1 MIPIAPANP
10 AHHQAIARIWNDACN
25 AMTDSH
31 TLDITPRLP
40 KFNLSPATGA
50 TQAGRFAVDGD
61 GNEVGYVIASAQGKS
76 GWIDSIAV
84 EPATQRAGAG
94 KHRLFASAPD
104 YATKDVVV
112 DVPTAGEVPVRVVLP
127 TTKVKLEIKQIAILD
142 KVYFETNSDVIKG
155 ESFDLLNEVASVI
168 MSHPEIG
175 RVEVQGHTDSDGSD
189 AFNLE
194 LSERRAQSVRRYLE
208 GRGVEAGRLQAKGYG
223 ETLPLQPN
231 TSAAGKAKN
240 RRVEFKLVDAPADS
254 AVKEAPKK

>member
-25 AMTDSH
+25 AMTDTH

-94 KHRLFASAPD
+94 AALLGWAEDWLLGQGCTFARLGGSLRPF
-104 YATKDVVV
+104 
-112 DVPTAGEVPVRVVLP
+112 LP
-127 TTKVKLEIKQIAILD
+127 
-142 KVYFETNSDVIKG
+142 G
-155 ESFDLLNEVASVI
+155 
-168 MSHPEIG
+168 
-175 RVEVQGHTDSDGSD
+175 
-189 AFNLE
+189 
-194 LSERRAQSVRRYLE
+194 
-208 GRGVEAGRLQAKGYG
+208 
-223 ETLPLQPN
+223 
-231 TSAAGKAKN
+231 
-240 RRVEFKLVDAPADS
+240 
-254 AVKEAPKK
+254 